1 MWKNDNKRMINIK
14 CYTKITYL
22 FKESFRKKP
31 FIKVF
36 FNFYF
41 CKSKFYYP
49 CYMFQFLFFR
59 TNEIMHTFLYHKF
72 TSPVL
77 VLHIFKSCT
86 LLYCAFCLILLYWT
100 NLSVCHLIHPLC
112 LPTLF
117 CRGLRAHCI
126 LTISVKATLSNQM
139 SH

>member
-77 VLHIFKSCT
+77 VLDIFKSCT

-100 NLSVCHLIHPLC
+100 NLSVCRLIHSLR
-112 LPTLF
+112 LF
-117 CRGLRAHCI
+117 CRGLRAHYI